1 MARTRRFRVFEMAM
15 SKTDPV
21 KDKQGGVQSVEIA
34 TRLLRVLAHS
44 SRPLPLTKLAAEA
57 AMTPSKAHR
66 YLSSLLRAEL
76 VRRDPISNYYDL
88 GALSLR
94 LGLTALERID
104 EIQLAT
110 AILPGLS
117 EEIGETI
124 VLSVWGEHG
133 PTIIRIQESSR
144 TVSMN
149 SRVGSVLPP
158 TTTATGLAF
167 SAFLPEATVR
177 AAATRAKDWSMSE
190 NPPAGSHR
198 RGRSSIEEVRER
210 RMARDI
216 GVFLSGVSALAA
228 PIFNHESRVVAVV
241 TALGREGTFD
251 VDWNGPAARA
261 LRRAADLISRQIGYL
276 DQGQTLGQ
284 AAAPDSA
291 RRGQGT

>member
-1 MARTRRFRVFEMAM
+1 MPKPRPGKETH
-15 SKTDPV
+15 
-21 KDKQGGVQSVEIA
+21 GGVQSVEIA

-57 AMTPSKAHR
+57 GMTPSKAHR
-66 YLSSLLRAEL
+66 YLSSLMRSEL
-76 VRRDPISNYYDL
+76 VRRDPVNNYYDL

-104 EIQLAT
+104 EIALAS

-144 TVSMN
+144 AVSMN
-149 SRVGSVLPP
+149 ARVGSVLPP

-177 AAATRAKDWSMSE
+177 AAAARTKDWSMSE
-190 NPPAGSHR
+190 GPPPGSQR
-198 RGRSSIEEVRER
+198 RTRSSLEEVRER
-210 RMARDI
+210 RMARDV
-216 GVFLSGVSALAA
+216 GVFLSGVSALAV
-228 PIFNHESRVVAVV
+228 PIFNHESRVVAAL
-241 TALGREGTFD
+241 TALGRESSFN
-251 VDWNGPAARA
+251 VDWNGAAA
-261 LRRAADLISRQIGYL
+261 LVLRRTADMISRQLGYV
-276 DQGQTLGQ
+276 DHGQ
-284 AAAPDSA
+284 ALGSAPAHQGPPRRARGAA
-291 RRGQGT
+291 G

>member
-1 MARTRRFRVFEMAM
+1 MPKSRQEKEP
-15 SKTDPV
+15 S
-21 KDKQGGVQSVEIA
+21 GGVQSVEIA

-66 YLSSLLRAEL
+66 YLASLMRSDL
-76 VRRDPISNYYDL
+76 VRRDPFTNYYDL

-117 EEIGETI
+117 EEVGETI
-124 VLSVWGEHG
+124 VLSVWGDHG

-144 TVSMN
+144 AVSMN

-167 SAFLPEATVR
+167 SAFMPEEAVR
-177 AAATRAKDWSMSE
+177 AAAARAKDWSMSE
-190 NPPAGSHR
+190 NPPAGSSR
-198 RGRSSIEEVRER
+198 RGRSSLDEVRER
-210 RMARDI
+210 RMARDV
-216 GVFLSGVSALAA
+216 GVFLSGVSALAV
-228 PIFNHESRVVAVV
+228 PVFNHESRVVAVM
-241 TALGREGTFD
+241 TALGRESSFD
-251 VDWNGPAARA
+251 ASWDGPPATALKRAAEMISRQLGYAGYGHAANGPAPPG
-261 LRRAADLISRQIGYL
+261 RRR
-276 DQGQTLGQ
+276 
-284 AAAPDSA
+284 SA
-291 RRGQGT
+291 VG